1 MNERGN
7 GSGDD
12 TEIRYEGFSDY
23 QSVSNRVTTSIDNA
37 VDAFAMIDSL
47 HAENARVKQ
56 REAAMARRH
65 MLSAAIKLLPEIK
78 ENKNGKDGDN
88 SDEDNDVFSAIYERW
103 VTEGDGDTGPFLDE
117 LKNVQFQ
124 KKAPDWLSQFA
135 EDIRRAGWEIGYL
148 QAGRTVKDENLDPA
162 DEQAQDMFS

>member
-12 TEIRYEGFSDY
+12 AEIRYEGFSDY
-23 QSVSNRVTTSIDNA
+23 QSVSNRVTASIDNA

-47 HAENARVKQ
+47 HAENARIQQ

-78 ENKNGKDGDN
+78 ENKNGK
-88 SDEDNDVFSAIYERW
+88 EDDIFADIYSRW
-103 VTEGDGDTGPFLDE
+103 VEEGDGDTGPFLDE
-117 LKNVQFQ
+117 LKKVEFQ
-124 KKAPDWLSQFA
+124 SEAPDWLSQFA
-135 EDIRRAGWEIGYL
+135 QDIRRAGWEIGYL
-148 QAGRTVKDENLDPA
+148 QAGRTVKDEDLDPA